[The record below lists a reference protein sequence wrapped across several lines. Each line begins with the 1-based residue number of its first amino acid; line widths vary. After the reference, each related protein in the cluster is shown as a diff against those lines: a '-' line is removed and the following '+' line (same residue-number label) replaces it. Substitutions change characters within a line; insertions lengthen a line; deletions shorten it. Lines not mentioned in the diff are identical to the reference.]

1 MECLRLVLDPIPLG
15 LECLRLVLDPIPL
28 GLECLP
34 LFLELGPFLCKLFHV
49 TGIDETLLVHPAHG
63 LIASELVL
71 LGLILEIDD
80 PQMGFLAA
88 PTD

>member
-1 MECLRLVLDPIPLG
+1 MECLRLFLEPIPLGFECLPLLLELAPLG
-15 LECLRLVLDPIPL
+15 LECLRLL
-28 GLECLP
+28 
-34 LFLELGPFLCKLFHV
+34 LELAPLLCKLFHV
-49 TGIDETLLVHPAHG
+49 TGIDETLLVHPTHG
-63 LIASELVL
+63 LFASELVL